1 MKKGIIKI
9 LALLMVAAMVFS
21 LGACGK
27 DKGDQTTADN
37 SSSLAEDQSNLTESE
52 SANQAD
58 ESTTLDG
65 EEPDETDTT
74 GDNQGETE
82 TKAQGEPVS
91 GEVTTATPKDSKP
104 STAEILKIYTDVM
117 NKAKTDQPAY
127 KKKEF
132 QALPKSE
139 QHVEGFLL
147 KAILPLAGLFMTEE
161 GKAKVEDNAKGTDM
175 RWFPVYRAKKGCL
188 VTDVNAIKTAEF
200 KGLPDGNCKVTIVL
214 KDERNPEPY
223 KEAEGRATSNTG
235 SMFSPLSRKEI
246 DDTLLN
252 DSRVNKV
259 VKNVKYDLRYYNCK
273 AELTY
278 NPKTNQ
284 VVKLDQYMFVFID
297 IQDGKIG
304 LSTLKGT
311 AVLEN
316 TLRIWD
322 VKY

>member
-27 DKGDQTTADN
+27 DKGDQTTADA
-37 SSSLAEDQSNLTESE
+37 SSSLAEGQNDITEGE
-52 SANQAD
+52 STDQAD

-65 EEPDETDTT
+65 EETDTT
-74 GDNQGETE
+74 DETQAETE
-82 TKAQGEPVS
+82 TNAQGEPVS
-91 GEVTTATPKDSKP
+91 GEVAIATPKDSKP
-104 STAEILKIYTDVM
+104 STPAEILKAYTDVM
-117 NKAKTDQPAY
+117 NKAKTDKPAY

-147 KAILPLAGLFMTEE
+147 KSILPLAGLFMTEE
-161 GKAKVEDNAKGTDM
+161 GKAKVEDNEKGTDM

-188 VTDVNAIKTAEF
+188 LTDVNAIKTADF
-200 KGLPDGNCKVTIVL
+200 KELSDGNYKVTIVL
-214 KDERNPEPY
+214 KDEHNPEPY
-223 KEAEGRATSNTG
+223 IEAAGKADSNTG
-235 SMFSPLSRKEI
+235 KMFYPLSRKDI
-246 DDTLLN
+246 DDTLIN
-252 DSRVNKV
+252 DNRVNKV
-259 VKNVKYDLRYYNCK
+259 VKDVKYDLKYYNCT

-284 VVKLDQYMFVFID
+284 VVKLDQYMSVFID
-297 IQDGKIG
+297 IQDGTVL
-304 LSTLKGT
+304 LSKLKGT
-311 AVLEN
+311 AVLVN
-316 TLRIWD
+316 TTRIWD